1 MGGQLLAAGHG
12 SFDALDDNEHLG
24 VAGEDSGA
32 RALGGAA
39 PVGGEAGAPCGG
51 AVGLVLEI
59 EGHDVV
65 GGGIAR
71 RQHLPGG
78 DPVGLGEAGL
88 AVPESVHESVICLR
102 VVVEDDHESQAT
114 GLGDDGVHDLQRCLA
129 LEVGVAAAAVVDA
142 RGGRAA
148 HGLQGE
154 GNADRVEAKVID
166 LLEHVLVVARP
177 QPMWRLV
184 GGLETEPVD
193 ALPDDRLAL
202 RVGDAVARGHER
214 VVDRAGGRRRRGSRR
229 RSRSR
234 RGRRCRSGRRRGS
247 RCHRAG

>member
-1 MGGQLLAAGHG
+1 MGGQLLAAGYG
-12 SFDALDDNEHLG
+12 PFDALDDDEHLG
-24 VAGEDSGA
+24 VAGEDSSS

-39 PVGGEAGAPCGG
+39 PVGGEAGAPCRG

-65 GGGIAR
+65 GGCVPRGK
-71 RQHLPGG
+71 HLPGG

-102 VVVEDDHESQAT
+102 VVVEDDHESQAA
-114 GLGDDGVHDLQRCLA
+114 GFGDDGIHDLQRCLA
-129 LEVGVAAAAVVDA
+129 LEVGVAAAAVIDA

-154 GNADRVEAKVID
+154 GNADRVEAQVID

-177 QPMWRLV
+177 QPVRRLV

-214 VVDRAGGRRRRGSRR
+214 VVDRAGDRRRRG
-229 RSRSR
+229 
-234 RGRRCRSGRRRGS
+234 RGRRSWRRSWRRCRRGS